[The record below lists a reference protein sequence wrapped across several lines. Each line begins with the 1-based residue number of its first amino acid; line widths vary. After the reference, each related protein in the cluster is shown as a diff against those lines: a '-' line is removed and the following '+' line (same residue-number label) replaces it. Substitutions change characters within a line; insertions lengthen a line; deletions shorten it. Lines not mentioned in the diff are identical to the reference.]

1 MTRLALSLIVRDPEV
16 QPRESMNHDLVT
28 QYAEDMLSGIDLP
41 PVVVFHDGDRH
52 WLAEGFHRTE
62 GAEQAGLEDI
72 EADIRPGTRE
82 DALWHAAGSNKEH
95 DVAGQRRKKE
105 DKDRAV
111 RMAIQCRP
119 NEGGRALA
127 RHCGVHRSTVDRV
140 REELRLS
147 GAMRQINDRNV
158 SRTRN
163 GTSHTYTMQVGNK
176 GRPTGPV
183 TFTPHGVIEYRP
195 TAAEIDAAADR
206 LRAVGAEPFFCPA
219 CGDVF
224 SDAVWH
230 CPGCDHHC
238 LDGVED
244 CKYCHDYE
252 RRPDGS
258 IVRIEHD
265 LDPDELD
272 EPDEPEADPP
282 PADDP
287 PADPPVD
294 APAAPL
300 FVLDGEPEPPGPP
313 KPPGRPTFNQTNEMV
328 EWAWWTWNPVTGCE
342 HTCIYCYA
350 RDIANRFYPEK
361 FAPTY
366 RPERL
371 EAPRNTHQ
379 PEKAKA
385 EIGWRNV
392 FVCSMADL
400 FGRWVPEEWI
410 EGVFASCRRSPEWNY
425 LFLTKFP
432 NRYEDLDF
440 PATAWVG
447 TSVDEQRR
455 VANAEKAFAKV
466 RGKVPVTWLSV
477 EPLREPLKFT
487 RLDLFDWIVI
497 GGQSRSSQAPEFLPP
512 FAWVADLVVEAKRA
526 GCKVYIK
533 PNIGFDGPTRPR
545 EYPGAAGPEGG
556 AP

>member
-28 QYAEDMLSGIDLP
+28 QYAEDMLAGIDLP
-41 PVVVFHDGDRH
+41 PVVVFHDGERH

-82 DALWHAAGSNKEH
+82 DAIWHAAGSNKEH
-95 DVAGQRRKKE
+95 DKGGLRRNNDDKK
-105 DKDRAV
+105 RAV
-111 RMAIQCRP
+111 LMALRHPNALRMPNTAI
-119 NEGGRALA
+119 AA
-127 RHCGVHRSTVDRV
+127 HCGVTDRMVSKHREIIFENFEDDGV
-140 REELRLS
+140 RT
-147 GAMRQINDRNV
+147 I
-158 SRTRN
+158 SRTIN
-163 GTSHTYTMQVGNK
+163 GKLHTYTMQVGNI

-183 TFTPHGVIEYRP
+183 TFTPHGVIEHRP
-195 TAAEIDAAADR
+195 TAEEIDAAADR
-206 LRAVGAEPFFCPA
+206 LRAVGAEPFFCPG

-224 SDAVWH
+224 SEAVWH

-272 EPDEPEADPP
+272 EPDELEADPP

-342 HTCIYCYA
+342 HT
-350 RDIANRFYPEK
+350 
-361 FAPTY
+361 
-366 RPERL
+366 
-371 EAPRNTHQ
+371 
-379 PEKAKA
+379 
-385 EIGWRNV
+385 
-392 FVCSMADL
+392 
-400 FGRWVPEEWI
+400 
-410 EGVFASCRRSPEWNY
+410 
-425 LFLTKFP
+425 
-432 NRYEDLDF
+432 
-440 PATAWVG
+440 
-447 TSVDEQRR
+447 
-455 VANAEKAFAKV
+455 
-466 RGKVPVTWLSV
+466 
-477 EPLREPLKFT
+477 
-487 RLDLFDWIVI
+487 
-497 GGQSRSSQAPEFLPP
+497 
-512 FAWVADLVVEAKRA
+512 
-526 GCKVYIK
+526 
-533 PNIGFDGPTRPR
+533 
-545 EYPGAAGPEGG
+545 
-556 AP
+556 